1 MNIFKGYGCTILW
14 TLLGYGLAYFNEGKT
29 KQNQQRLF
37 FTIFVA
43 SFEYCLSHVDHK
55 LTIIAEL
62 NKNWFSRYSTLHI
75 L

>member
-1 MNIFKGYGCTILW
+1 MNIFEGYGCTILW

-37 FTIFVA
+37 FTIYVA

-55 LTIIAEL
+55 
-62 NKNWFSRYSTLHI
+62 
-75 L
+75 